1 MFQNHAGLNPVA
13 SQVGQSRFHAVIH
26 LVDKITQCKR
36 FAAFHAAPAQISSA
50 VLQGQGPPA

>member
-36 FAAFHAAPAQISSA
+36 FAAFHAAPA
-50 VLQGQGPPA
+50 